1 MSKKFLHYPN
11 QANLKNVPFGHM
23 FQFND
28 ADQERVLTERNDQFP
43 LDFTSRLSNLLA
55 QKVFCFS
62 CLRKKTSTESESWVF
77 RTMTTFSK
85 SLAWSLA
92 NEIVIF

>member
-11 QANLKNVPFGHM
+11 QANLKNVPFGRM

-43 LDFTSRLSNLLA
+43 PDFTSRLSNLLA

-62 CLRKKTSTESESWVF
+62 CLQKKLQQKVRVAF
-77 RTMTTFSK
+77 
-85 SLAWSLA
+85 LGQ
-92 NEIVIF
+92 